1 MANSAGSASID
12 IKPSLARFVKDLK
25 SDLERIDAD
34 YQVDVSADLTR
45 FREQIA
51 RLDGEDVA
59 VGVTLGPTEKVSTQ
73 LGQLARDRTVNIKV
87 DDKGGLA
94 QAEKLTRKLAD
105 ATLAVESAEVA
116 LARAQERRK
125 KVHEDSKSSEV
136 DRAAADLA
144 VKKAEHQI
152 TRGKEAKAKIAVD
165 LEGVQQAQA
174 QLAEVARDRE
184 VEVDVD
190 VDKKG
195 SLKRAK
201 SDADDAERSLSGM
214 GAVKFAGI
222 TAAITALIPALLGV
236 IGAAGGA
243 AGALGAIGGVGLI
256 GSTGLVDTFTAI
268 KEQSK
273 GAGDAAD
280 ELADK
285 QHNVGKA
292 AKDVADAQQDLAD
305 AQRDARKAQQ
315 DLAESYED
323 ARRALRDMNDE
334 LTDSALSQEDAEISL
349 ARAQERRNKVY
360 RDGGSSTLDRAE
372 ADLGMKK
379 AQQRLKEARSDHAD
393 KATDT
398 QEANR
403 KGIEGSDE
411 VQNAKEAK
419 AAADQKVA
427 DAQSK
432 LADAAYNLAK
442 AQKELAKGSGAADKV
457 AQAMANLAPNAQ
469 DFVRHMQSLSPAWKE
484 LRMAVQDKLF
494 EGLGASVKTFA
505 DQNLPGLKTGLTD
518 VAGYMNGTLKQTLT
532 DLSAEFAGLAAG
544 GQLDGL
550 KTAAQSAL
558 SGVSPLITGVVNAI
572 ATMANTVGPTLG
584 PLFTSLGEVFRQ
596 IGPSLGTVGAALS
609 QALTTLM
616 PHLGGFIEAL
626 ANGLAPVLPVLGKL
640 IGSLGDAL
648 QPLIP
653 PLSQVLQ
660 VLGNALAEALP
671 IVAPFF
677 AELVSLVGDLFTAV
691 APNLPILLTLLSS
704 ILMPLVGV
712 LRSVVQALAP
722 VIKQMG
728 EKLKPVIAALTP
740 VLKQIGEQLGKA
752 LTDAIN
758 KLMPFLPQ
766 LVQSIVNLALAM
778 LPLLPQFAD
787 LAISL
792 LPLLMDI
799 VVATMP
805 HIIKMV
811 QKFTEFAVAVMP
823 TVITIIKKVIEVIK
837 WLMDKIGDLAG
848 WAGKKFGDIVGFV
861 ADLPA
866 KIKEKAKGMWDG
878 LKDGFKTVMNAIA
891 KLWNNT
897 MGKLSFTVPP
907 WVLGPMRGKTFS
919 MPKMPEFAGGGYTG
933 PGAKTTPAGLVHAG
947 EHVIRKDSRDRME
960 KTHPGALDYINAT
973 GLLPGYADGG
983 NVEEN
988 ESADRLMRSMN
999 FAKSLAGTPYQMGG
1013 FSPQSIDCSGLVAA
1027 VVNVYTTQDGDAWAA
1042 GRMST
1047 VNEGDWLRARGF
1059 TTGKGGDDAITIGW
1073 YDQGGGENGHTAGE
1087 FPGGIQFESHGPT
1100 GAPAEYGTGQG
1111 IDQPIFT
1118 DFAHLKV
1125 SAKAAEDGNRG
1136 DKVTNPDGSHN
1147 PSKMDENDGRGEP
1160 QKYGPGDG
1168 NSKSSGD
1175 ERYPTSLS
1183 GWAGFAAKGIAEGQ
1197 TKDALGVLGIPDSPN
1212 FLSAFSELNKQ
1223 VRIYDQKSNKTL
1235 FGGYDGKDERKRH
1248 KLFDTGG
1255 WLEPGV
1261 TMARNLTGK
1270 REAVLTNEQW
1280 ATAERALA
1288 ALPPMR
1294 STPSRPDLVGA
1305 AAGAGRSGDQV
1316 TWNIS
1321 TARVEDA
1328 FTAARQREERRAAA
1342 AISRWR

>member
-1 MANSAGSASID
+1 MAHSAGSASID
-12 IKPSLARFVKDLK
+12 IKPSLAGFAKDLK
-25 SDLERIDAD
+25 SDLRNVDVEHTVDIKPSLARFVEDLRSDLAKIDAE

-51 RLDGEDVA
+51 RLDGANVTVNVDLAGVEAVA
-59 VGVTLGPTEKVSTQ
+59 ARLAE
-73 LGQLARDRTVNIKV
+73 LARDRNTTINVNL
-87 DDKGGLA
+87 DDKGGL
-94 QAEKLTRKLAD
+94 
-105 ATLAVESAEVA
+105 
-116 LARAQERRK
+116 ER
-125 KVHEDSKSSEV
+125 
-136 DRAAADLA
+136 
-144 VKKAEHQI
+144 
-152 TRGKEAKAKIAVD
+152 AKA
-165 LEGVQQAQA
+165 G
-174 QLAEVARDRE
+174 
-184 VEVDVD
+184 
-190 VDKKG
+190 
-195 SLKRAK
+195 
-201 SDADDAERSLSGM
+201 ADNAERSLSGM
-214 GAVKFAGI
+214 GAVKFVGLAS
-222 TAAITALIPALLGV
+222 AITALIPALLGV

-256 GSTGLVDTFTAI
+256 GSTGLADTFSAI

-285 QHNVGKA
+285 QHNVEQA
-292 AKDVADAQQDLAD
+292 AKGVADAQQDLAD
-305 AQRDARKAQQ
+305 AQRDARQAQQ
-315 DLAESYED
+315 DLAESYEE
-323 ARRALRDMNDE
+323 ARRSLRDMNDE
-334 LTDSALSQEDAEISL
+334 LTDAALSQEDAEISL

-360 RDGGSSTLDRAE
+360 AAGGSSTLDRAE
-372 ADLGMKK
+372 ADLGVKK
-379 AQQRLKEARSDHAD
+379 ARQRLKEARSDHAD

-398 QEANR
+398 GEANR

-411 VQNAKEAK
+411 VQGAKQAK
-419 AAADQKVA
+419 ADADRRVA
-427 DAQSK
+427 DAQAK

-518 VAGYMNGTLKQTLT
+518 IAGYMNGTLKQTLT

-584 PLFTSLGEVFRQ
+584 PLFASLGEVFRQ

-609 QALTTLM
+609 KALTTLM
-616 PHLGGFIEAL
+616 PHLGWFIEAL

-640 IGSLGDAL
+640 IGALGDAL

-677 AELVSLVGDLFTAV
+677 AELVSLAADLFAAV

-704 ILMPLVGV
+704 ILTPLVGV
-712 LRSVVQALAP
+712 LRSVLQALAP

-728 EKLKPVIAALTP
+728 EKLKPVIAALAP
-740 VLKQIGEQLGKA
+740 VLKQMGEQLGKA
-752 LTDAIN
+752 LVDALN
-758 KLMPFLPQ
+758 RLMPFLPQ
-766 LVQSIVNLALAM
+766 LVQSVVDLALAM
-778 LPLLPQFAD
+778 IPLLPQFAD

-805 HIIKMV
+805 HIIKLV
-811 QKFTEFAVAVMP
+811 NKFTEFAVAVMP
-823 TVITIIKKVIEVIK
+823 YVITGVKKVIEVIK
-837 WLMDKIGDLAG
+837 WLMDKVGDLAG
-848 WAGKKFGDIVGFV
+848 WVSKKFGDIVGFV

-866 KIKEKAKGMWDG
+866 KIREKSKGMWDG
-878 LKDGFKTVMNAIA
+878 LKDAFKAALNWIID
-891 KLWNNT
+891 KWNDFKIE
-897 MGKLSFTVPP
+897 MKVPDGVP
-907 WVLGPMRGKTFS
+907 IIGGKTFS
-919 MPKMPEFAGGGYTG
+919 IETPNLPKFAGGGYTG
-933 PGAKTTPAGLVHAG
+933 PGAKMTPAGLVHAG
-947 EHVIRKDSRDRME
+947 EHVIRKDSRDRVE
-960 KTHPGALDYINAT
+960 KDHPGALDYINAT

-983 NVEEN
+983 NVEES

-1047 VNEGDWLRARGF
+1047 VNEGDWLRSRGF
-1059 TTGKGGDDAITIGW
+1059 TTGKGGHDDAITIGW

-1125 SAKAAEDGNRG
+1125 SAKAAEDGNKG

-1168 NSKSSGD
+1168 ASKSSGD

-1197 TKDALGVLGIPDSPN
+1197 TKDALGVLGIPDTPN

-1280 ATAERALA
+1280 STAERALA
-1288 ALPPMR
+1288 ALPPAR
-1294 STPSRPDLVGA
+1294 SAPSRPELVGA
-1305 AAGAGRSGDQV
+1305 GVGNSRSEN
-1316 TWNIS
+1316 TTYNIS

-1328 FTAARQREERRAAA
+1328 FYLSRQREERRAAA

>member
-12 IKPSLARFVKDLK
+12 IKPSLAGFVKDLK

-372 ADLGMKK
+372 ADLGVKK

-677 AELVSLVGDLFTAV
+677 SQLVSLVGDLFTAV

-704 ILMPLVGV
+704 ILTPLVGV
-712 LRSVVQALAP
+712 LRSVIQALAP
-722 VIKQMG
+722 VIQQMG
-728 EKLKPVIAALTP
+728 EKLKPVITALTP
-740 VLKQIGEQLGKA
+740 VLEKMGKEIGESFVK
-752 LTDAIN
+752 AIN
-758 KLMPFLPQ
+758 QLLPFLPQ

-837 WLMDKIGDLAG
+837 WLMDKVGDLAG
-848 WAGKKFGDIVGFV
+848 WVSKKFGDIVGFV

-866 KIKEKAKGMWDG
+866 KIREKSKGMWDG
-878 LKDGFKTVMNAIA
+878 LKDAFKGALNWIID
-891 KLWNNT
+891 KWNDFKIE
-897 MGKLSFTVPP
+897 MKVPDGVPLIGGKSFSIETPN
-907 WVLGPMRGKTFS
+907 L
-919 MPKMPEFAGGGYTG
+919 PKFAAGGYTG
-933 PGAKTTPAGLVHAG
+933 PGTKMTPAGLVHAG
-947 EHVIRKDSRDRME
+947 EHVIRKDSRDRIE
-960 KTHPGALDYINAT
+960 KAHPGALDYINAT

-1059 TTGKGGDDAITIGW
+1059 TTGKSGDDAITIGW

-1087 FPGGIQFESHGPT
+1087 FPDGTQFESHGPT

-1111 IDQPIFT
+1111 VDQPIFT

-1125 SAKAAEDGNRG
+1125 SAKAAEDGNKG

-1280 ATAERALA
+1280 STAERALA
-1288 ALPPMR
+1288 ALPPAR
-1294 STPSRPDLVGA
+1294 SAPSRPELVGA
-1305 AAGAGRSGDQV
+1305 GVGNSRSEN
-1316 TWNIS
+1316 TTYNIS

-1328 FTAARQREERRAAA
+1328 FYLTRQREERRAAA

>member
-12 IKPSLARFVKDLK
+12 IKPSLAGFVKDLK

-34 YQVDVSADLTR
+34 FQVDVSADLTR

-51 RLDGEDVA
+51 RLDGADVTVNVDLAGVEA
-59 VGVTLGPTEKVSTQ
+59 VAARLAE
-73 LGQLARDRTVNIKV
+73 LARDRTTTINVDL
-87 DDKGGLA
+87 DDKGGL
-94 QAEKLTRKLAD
+94 
-105 ATLAVESAEVA
+105 
-116 LARAQERRK
+116 ER
-125 KVHEDSKSSEV
+125 
-136 DRAAADLA
+136 
-144 VKKAEHQI
+144 
-152 TRGKEAKAKIAVD
+152 AKA
-165 LEGVQQAQA
+165 G
-174 QLAEVARDRE
+174 
-184 VEVDVD
+184 
-190 VDKKG
+190 
-195 SLKRAK
+195 
-201 SDADDAERSLSGM
+201 ADNAERSLSGM
-214 GAVKFAGI
+214 GAVKFVGL
-222 TAAITALIPALLGV
+222 TSAITALVPALLGV
-236 IGAAGGA
+236 VGAAGGA
-243 AGALGAIGGVGLI
+243 AAALGAIGGVGLI
-256 GSTGLVDTFTAI
+256 GSTGLVDTFKAI
-268 KEQSK
+268 KEQSNS
-273 GAGDAAD
+273 AGDAAD

-285 QHNVGKA
+285 QHNVAKA
-292 AKDVADAQQDLAD
+292 ANDVADAQQDLAD

-315 DLAESYED
+315 ELAESYED

-334 LTDSALSQEDAEISL
+334 LTDSALAQEDAEISL
-349 ARAQERRNKVY
+349 ARAQERRNEVY
-360 RDGGSSTLDRAE
+360 RDGGSSTLDRRE
-372 ADLGMKK
+372 ADLGVDK
-379 AQQRLKEARSDHAD
+379 ARQRLKEARSDHAD

-398 QEANR
+398 GEANR

-411 VQNAKEAK
+411 VQNAKQAK

-442 AQKELAKGSGAADKV
+442 AQKELAKGTGAADKV
-457 AQAMANLAPNAQ
+457 AQAMAKLAPNAQ
-469 DFVRHMQSLSPAWKE
+469 DFVRQMQSLGPAWKD
-484 LRMAVQDKLF
+484 LRLAVQDKLF

-518 VAGYMNGTLKQTLT
+518 IAGYMNGTLKQTLG
-532 DLSAEFAGLAAG
+532 DLSAEFATLQANGKF
-544 GQLDGL
+544 DGL
-550 KTAAQSAL
+550 KAAAQSAL
-558 SGVSPLITGVVNAI
+558 SGVSPMITGLTDAFV
-572 ATMANTVGPTLG
+572 TMGSTVGPTLG
-584 PLFTSLGEVFRQ
+584 PLFTSLGNVFKQ

-609 QALTTLM
+609 KALTTLM

-704 ILMPLVGV
+704 ILTPMVGV
-712 LRSVVQALAP
+712 LRSVLQALAP

-728 EKLKPVIAALTP
+728 EKLKPVLDALTP
-740 VLKQIGEQLGKA
+740 VLAQVGKQIGDAFVKA
-752 LTDAIN
+752 LN
-758 KLMPFLPQ
+758 QLLPFLPQ
-766 LVQSIVNLALAM
+766 LVQCIVDLALAM
-778 LPLLPQFAD
+778 IPLLPQFAD
-787 LAISL
+787 LAASL
-792 LPLLMDI
+792 LPMLADI
-799 VVATMP
+799 LVQTMP
-805 HIIKMV
+805 YLIKIIEE
-811 QKFTEFAVAVMP
+811 FTKFAVAVMP
-823 TVITIIKKVIEVIK
+823 KVIAIVKKVVEILQTVMNKISDLASWAGQKFGEIVDFVK
-837 WLMDKIGDLAG
+837 GLKDKIA
-848 WAGKKFGDIVGFV
+848 
-861 ADLPA
+861 PY
-866 KIKEKAKGMWDG
+866 AKGMWDSIESA
-878 LKDGFKTVMNAIA
+878 FKTVMNAIA
-891 KLWNNT
+891 KLWNST

-907 WVLGPMRGKTFS
+907 WVIGPLRGKSFA
-919 MPKMPEFAGGGYTG
+919 MPKIPEFDTGGYTG
-933 PGAKTTPAGLVHAG
+933 RGGKYQPAGLVHAN
-947 EHVIRKDSRDRME
+947 EHVIRSESRDRME
-960 KTHPGALDYINAT
+960 KDHPGALDYINAT

-983 NVEEN
+983 NVEDRQHPLKRIS
-988 ESADRLMRSMN
+988 ESADRLMRAMN
-999 FAKSLAGTPYQMGG
+999 WAKSMAGTPYQMGG
-1013 FSPQSIDCSGLVAA
+1013 FSPQGIDCSGLVAS

-1047 VNEGDWLRARGF
+1047 VNEGDWLRGRGF
-1059 TTGKGGDDAITIGW
+1059 ATGKGGDDAITIGW

-1087 FPGGIQFESHGPT
+1087 FPDGTQFESHGPP

-1111 IDQPIFT
+1111 IDQSIFT

-1125 SAKAAEDGNRG
+1125 SAQAADDGNKG

-1147 PSKMDENDGRGEP
+1147 PNNMDQNDGRGAP
-1160 QKYGPGDG
+1160 QKYGPEDG
-1168 NSKSSGD
+1168 GSKSD
-1175 ERYPTSLS
+1175 DRYPTSIS
-1183 GWAGFAAKGIAEGQ
+1183 GWAGFAAKGIVEGQ

-1235 FGGYDGKDERKRH
+1235 FGGYDGKDEKRKKQ
-1248 KLFDTGG
+1248 KLFDSGG

-1294 STPSRPDLVGA
+1294 SVPTRPDLVGA
-1305 AAGAGRSGDQV
+1305 AAGGRDGDQV

-1328 FTAARQREERRAAA
+1328 FTQARQREERRAAG
-1342 AISRWR
+1342 AISRW

>member
-372 ADLGMKK
+372 SDLGVKK

-1047 VNEGDWLRARGF
+1047 VNEGDWLGARGF